1 MILSGK
7 EVRDNLIDNLKNTVN
22 SFDKKLKLV
31 VIRIGDDKASEIYV
45 NQKRKMCN
53 NVNINFEEMYLDK
66 TIDEEY
72 ILNLI
77 DNLNN
82 DSNVTSILVQLPL
95 PNHLNSNNIINR
107 INPKKDVDG
116 LTDLNVGMLY
126 NKKDSIIPCTAKGV
140 ETLLNY
146 YNLDLTGKKVTL
158 IGRSNLV
165 GIPLINVLLKRN
177 ATLTICHSKTKD
189 LSEYT
194 KNADFIFCAVGK
206 PNLITKDMVNENA
219 VIIDI
224 GINRVNDKLCGDTDF
239 ENLKDYVKAITPV
252 PGGIGVMTVFS
263 LIENIIK
270 CYYLQN
276 K

>member
-53 NVNINFEEMYLDK
+53 NVNINFEEIHLDK

>member
-45 NQKRKMCN
+45 NQKKKMCN
-53 NVNINFEEMYLDK
+53 NVNINFEEMHLDK

-72 ILNLI
+72 VLNLI

-116 LTDLNVGMLY
+116 LTDLNIGMFY
-126 NKKDSIIPCTAKGV
+126 NKKDCIIPCTAKGI
-140 ETLLNY
+140 ETLLDY

-189 LSEYT
+189 LSEHT
-194 KNADFIFCAVGK
+194 KTADFIFCAVGK
-206 PNLITKDMVNENA
+206 PNLITKEMVNENA

-224 GINRVNDKLCGDTDF
+224 GINKVNDKLCGDTDF